1 MIVLGILLLG
11 SVWLNGPGFRT
22 IAPWVA
28 VRFLEKS
35 GIKGDFKFNG
45 SLVGGMSLSD
55 LKIESD
61 GVLSKIT
68 VDKINPSYRWR
79 GLIRGELEGLD
90 IEGVHVDLRL
100 DAKPSKEDK
109 TLDLKQLVE
118 TIRSSRPRF
127 IPLEV
132 DIKDLSITATNLG
145 KPVMQVAKSRAH
157 HEAGAPNLTLELGVI
172 TDATGRVW
180 TAQSATIEWK
190 PDEIAIARIDPIPG
204 VSLRDLVVQTPAG
217 GEPSADAR
225 VMVDDAVFVL
235 STTPGFASATADLR
249 EGSIDIAPF
258 AKRLGFDIPLEGNL
272 TSFAVEADHILPQ
285 PANATGVVRLLL
297 EKAVYKE
304 WTTPQLSVDATLEEA
319 RASVVAHAN
328 LLDSGVAV
336 EASAPVA
343 RDVKTFTLGDA
354 TGQFHIED
362 VPAVLR
368 GLSKTV
374 PAIDPDAA
382 IPPSRIDGKFSIG
395 FMSNRASR
403 VDVEASL
410 QPIDKELA
418 TPVVLKVR
426 WLPEKPL
433 AIDLT
438 ADGLTGN
445 VNYDSV
451 AGTYEGTASFESF
464 TSKRIIRWLGPVKVQ
479 LPGTAN
485 LGGTW
490 RGDGEIPTGK
500 HRGDLTL
507 TAGSWTREGAA
518 PITASGGI
526 QYDWPVGFETHDLQ
540 ASMSDEKGAQK
551 VVLDAGLKNGLLE
564 LHRFLWTSGTDE
576 LAEGKGSLPVP
587 ADFSK
592 WRETLA
598 HDSRPISVNISSRV
612 LPLAK
617 LKGWIPQLER
627 LDPRSTGQLDV
638 AISGTYAA
646 PVIDAKLEA
655 HDLRSPAQPQL
666 PPADLKL
673 VLTGRDGRLTLEGAA
688 TAPDFAPAEI
698 KASLPFHPSQW
709 AGDPNL
715 FLNEPISARV
725 DMPRLDLSRFA
736 SLIPDTV
743 KVTGVLTGNAIVAG
757 TLGKPDIK
765 GSLDLTGGAVKFKDE
780 RFPEIGSLEMAV
792 EAVPDRIT
800 LKSFRAAIAGGSVAG
815 DGSLAITGGKLGELT
830 LNARGDHLPVVRNE
844 LLILRANANL
854 SARGPWDR
862 ATVSGTLGLVDGVF
876 YRDIELLPIGRPFT
890 GPSAAELPRID
901 TPQARA
907 ESFPEPFRNWGL
919 NVALRTERPFLIRGN
934 LATGQITGSA
944 KIGGTFGSPAPSGR
958 FLIEDVRASLPFSTL
973 YVRSGTAT
981 FTPAS
986 GFDPILD
993 LRGTAEPR
1001 PYVVTIYV
1009 YGRAS
1014 DPQMLLTSTPPMP
1027 ENEIMT
1033 LLATGTTTSGL
1044 EDPQAASSR
1053 ALQLFIEELRR
1064 GRFRFGKQ
1072 LRPLLKML
1080 DRVDF
1085 SLAESDPYSTE
1096 SFSTATVSLTDRWY
1110 LSAGVGANG
1119 DSRGMLVWRLSFR

>member
-1 MIVLGILLLG
+1 MLVLGILLLG
-11 SVWLNGPGFRT
+11 LLWLNGPGFRT

-28 VRFLEKS
+28 VHYLEKS
-35 GIKGDFKFNG
+35 GIKGDFKFKG

-68 VDKINPSYRWR
+68 IDKINPSYHWR
-79 GLIRGELEGLD
+79 GLVRGELEGLD

-100 DAKPSKEDK
+100 DAKPDKEDK
-109 TLDLKQLVE
+109 ALDLKQLVE
-118 TIRSSRPRF
+118 SIRSSRARF
-127 IPLEV
+127 IPLKIDV
-132 DIKDLSITATNLG
+132 KDMSITATNLG
-145 KPVMQVAKSRAH
+145 KPVMQLAKSRVH
-157 HEAGAPNLTLELGVI
+157 HEAGAENLDLELAGI
-172 TDATGRVW
+172 TDATGAVW
-180 TAQSATIEWK
+180 PGQSVVLEWK
-190 PDEIAIARIDPIPG
+190 PDEIDIARIDPFPG
-204 VSLRDLVVQTPAG
+204 ISARELVIQTPAG
-217 GEPSADAR
+217 GEPSADLR
-225 VMVDDAVFVL
+225 LMVDDAVFVI

-249 EGSIDIAPF
+249 EGSLAVAPF
-258 AKRLGFDIPLEGNL
+258 AKRLGYDTPIEGNL
-272 TSFAVEADHILPQ
+272 TSFAVEADHILPN
-285 PANATGVVRLLL
+285 PAEATGVVRLLL

-336 EASAPVA
+336 EAAAPLERTA
-343 RDVKTFTLGDA
+343 KTFALGET

-374 PAIDPDAA
+374 PAIAPDAP
-382 IPPSRIDGKFSIG
+382 IPPSRVDGNFSVG
-395 FMSNRASR
+395 FESNRASQAN
-403 VDVEASL
+403 VEASL
-410 QPIDKELA
+410 QPTDKELA
-418 TPVVLKVR
+418 TPVVLKLR
-426 WLPEKPL
+426 WLPDKPL

-451 AGTYEGTASFESF
+451 AGTYEGTASFQSF
-464 TSKRIIRWLGPVKVQ
+464 TSKRIVRWLGPVKVQ
-479 LPGTAN
+479 LAGTAD
-485 LGGTW
+485 LAGTW
-490 RGDGEIPTGK
+490 RGSGEMMTGK

-540 ASMSDEKGAQK
+540 ASMGDQK

-576 LAEGKGSLPVP
+576 LAEGKASLPVP

-592 WRETLA
+592 WRDTLA
-598 HDSRPISVNISSRV
+598 HDVRPISVNITSRV

-638 AISGTYAA
+638 AISGTYAE

-655 HDLRSPAQPQL
+655 RDLRSPDQPQL

-673 VLTGRDGRLTLEGAA
+673 VLAGRDGRLTLEGAA

-709 AGDPNL
+709 AEDPNL
-715 FLNEPISARV
+715 FLNEPMSARV
-725 DMPRLDLSRFA
+725 DMPRLDLARFA
-736 SLIPDTV
+736 SLIPDTM
-743 KVTGVLTGNAIVAG
+743 KVTGVLTGYATVAG
-757 TLGKPDIK
+757 TPGKPDIK
-765 GSLDLTGGAVKFKDE
+765 GSLDLTGGAISFKDE
-780 RFPEIGSLEMAV
+780 RFPEIGSLVMAV

-800 LKSFRAAIAGGSVAG
+800 LKSFRAAVAGGSLVG
-815 DGSLAITGGKLGELT
+815 DGSLAITGGKPGELT

-862 ATVSGTLGLVDGVF
+862 ATVSGTLGVVDGVF

-901 TPQARA
+901 TPQAPT

-919 NVALRTERPFLIRGN
+919 NVTVRTERPFLIRGN

-944 KIGGTFGSPAPSGR
+944 QIGGTFGSPAPSGK

-993 LRGTAEPR
+993 LRGTAEPH

-1014 DPQMLLTSTPPMP
+1014 DPQMLLTSTPPLP

-1044 EDPQAASSR
+1044 EDPQVASSR

-1064 GRFRFGKQ
+1064 GRFRFGKK
-1072 LRPLLKML
+1072 LRPLLKLL
-1080 DRVDF
+1080 DNVEF
-1085 SLAESDPYSTE
+1085 NVAESDPYSTE
-1096 SFSTATVSLTDRWY
+1096 SFTTATVMLTDRWY
-1110 LSAGVGANG
+1110 LSAGVGAEG
-1119 DSRGMLVWRLSFR
+1119 DTRALLVWRLSFR